1 MKVKSPLEIYKY
13 LPKTNCAECGY
24 DTCMS
29 FAANIIDRKT
39 KPEECPPLTNDEFKE
54 NLEKLIEL
62 TAPEIREITIGTGEK
77 AVKIGGDDVL
87 FRHDLTFFNPTAL
100 AYDVW
105 DTMKPE
111 ELEERLSAIKNYRK
125 FYVGEFINLDM
136 IAIRSVSGDPEKFRE
151 VVKKASNTELPLIL
165 VSFDPDVLRAGLEE
179 VADKNPL
186 IYGANEKNWREVA
199 ELAREFSVPVVL
211 YSKDLDTLQSLAV
224 TFSQMGI
231 TDLVLDPGTEPV
243 GKGLQET
250 FKRIIQLRR
259 SAIDGENKKVAYPIM
274 VVPMTAWLVGKD
286 KLSTTYWETVIAS
299 VFIVKYADI
308 MILHS
313 LEPYET
319 MPLSILKTNIYT
331 DPRKPV
337 SVEAGLREIGTPDEN
352 SPVFITT
359 NFALTYYT
367 VESDLTSAGINCY
380 LLVIDTEGLGVEVS
394 VAGSK
399 LTANVINEAIEKEDV
414 KGKINHNSIVLPG
427 LAARLQGELEMV
439 SGMKVMVGPVDSG
452 RIPGWLEENWPPT

>member
-1 MKVKSPLEIYKY
+1 MKVKSPLEVYKY
-13 LPKTNCAECGY
+13 LPKTNCGECGY

-29 FAANIIDRKT
+29 FAANIIDRKV
-39 KPEECPPLTNDEFKE
+39 KPEDCPPIKEDNFKE
-54 NLEKLIEL
+54 NLEQLIEL
-62 TAPEIREITIGTGEK
+62 TAPEIREVTIGVGDR

-105 DTMKPE
+105 DTMPSE
-111 ELEERLSAIKNYRK
+111 ALDERLNAIKSYTK
-125 FYVGEFINLDM
+125 FYVGKHINLDM
-136 IAIRSVSGDPEKFRE
+136 IAVRSVSGDPDKFRDA
-151 VVKKASNTELPLIL
+151 VKKASETDLPLIL
-165 VSFDPDVLRAGLEE
+165 VSLDPKVLRAGLE
-179 VADKNPL
+179 VAGDKRPL
-186 IYGANEKNWREVA
+186 IYAATENNWKDIA
-199 ELAREFSVPVVL
+199 ELAMEFNVPVVL

-224 TFSQMGI
+224 TFSEMGI
-231 TDLVLDPGTEPV
+231 QDLVLDPGTEPV

-250 FKRIIQLRR
+250 FRRVIQLRR
-259 SAIDGENKKVAYPIM
+259 SAIENENKKVAYPIM

-313 LEPYET
+313 LEPYEV
-319 MPLSILKTNIYT
+319 MPLVILKTNIYT

-337 SVEAGLREIGTPDEN
+337 AVEPGLREIGGPDEN

-367 VESDLTSAGINCY
+367 VESDLVSAGVDCY

-394 VAGSK
+394 VAGGK
-399 LTANVINEAIEKEDV
+399 LTASVINEAVEKEKVRERV
-414 KGKINHNSIVLPG
+414 KHNTIILPG

-439 SGMKVMVGPVDSG
+439 SGMKVIVGPVDSG
-452 RIPGWLEENWPPT
+452 RIPGWLEENWPPK

>member
-39 KPEECPPLTNDEFKE
+39 KPEECPPLTKDEFRE

-87 FRHDLTFFNPTAL
+87 FRHDLTFFNPTAI

-105 DTMKPE
+105 DTMNPE
-111 ELEERLSAIKNYRK
+111 ELEERLSAIKDYRK

-136 IAIRSVSGDPEKFRE
+136 IAVRSVSGDPEKFRE
-151 VVKKASNTELPLIL
+151 VVKRASNTELPLIL
-165 VSFDPDVLRAGLEE
+165 VSFDPDILRAGLEE

-186 IYGANEKNWREVA
+186 IYGANENNWREVA

-224 TFSQMGI
+224 TFSRMGI

-250 FKRIIQLRR
+250 FRRIIQLRR

-286 KLSTTYWETVIAS
+286 RLSTTYWETVIAS

-313 LEPYET
+313 LEPYEA

>member
-39 KPEECPPLTNDEFKE
+39 KPGDCPPLTRDEFRE
-54 NLEKLIEL
+54 NLEKLNEL
-62 TAPEIREITIGTGEK
+62 TAPEIREITIGSGDR

-105 DTMKPE
+105 DTMSSD
-111 ELEERLSAIKNYRK
+111 ELENRLSAIKDYRK

-136 IAIRSVSGDPEKFRE
+136 VAVRCVSGDPEKFRE
-151 VVKKASNTELPLIL
+151 TVKKASETGLPLIL
-165 VSFDPDVLRAGLEE
+165 ISFNSEILKAGLEE
-179 VADKNPL
+179 VSEQRPL
-186 IYGANEKNWREVA
+186 IYGANENNWRKVA
-199 ELAREFSVPVVL
+199 ELALDFNVPVVIH
-211 YSKDLDTLQSLAV
+211 SKDLDTLQSLAV
-224 TFSQMGI
+224 TFSEMGI
-231 TDLVLDPGTEPV
+231 NDIVLDPGTEPI
-243 GKGLQET
+243 GKGLQDT
-250 FKRIIQLRR
+250 FRRVIQLRR
-259 SAIDGENKKVAYPIM
+259 SAIEGENKKVAYPIM

-313 LEPYET
+313 LEPYEV
-319 MPLSILKTNIYT
+319 MPLAILKTNIYT

-337 SVEAGLREIGTPDEN
+337 SVEAGLREIGKPDEN

-399 LTANVINEAIEKEDV
+399 LTANVINEAIEKEGV
-414 KGKINHNSIVLPG
+414 KNKINHNSIVLPG

-439 SGMKVMVGPVDSG
+439 SGMKVLVGPVDSG
-452 RIPGWLEENWPPT
+452 RIPGWLEENWPPS